1 MTDAL
6 RIEGLRAGYDDFD
19 VLEGMSLHVGAGE
32 RVGLFGPNGHGKTT
46 LLNAISATLA
56 RREGVVSFFGDRID
70 RARPQEIVVRGLI
83 HVAQANSLFPD
94 MEIMETLELAAWTPR
109 ARADKVANLD
119 KVLTL
124 FPRLAERRR
133 QQAKT
138 LSGGERQMLSIG
150 VGLMCAPRML
160 MLDEPTQGLDQPGSA
175 SFYRQ
180 IEEVRNRIGCA
191 VLMVSHE
198 LHVVMSASD
207 RVICLNGHI
216 CCEGT
221 PEVVSAAP
229 AYRELFGSGTQ
240 GALALYR
247 HDHDHHH
254 HADHEHNHSHEAAE

>member
-160 MLDEPTQGLDQPGSA
+160 MLDEPTLGLSPKLKDELADAIGAISA
-175 SFYRQ
+175 
-180 IEEVRNRIGCA
+180 G
-191 VLMVSHE
+191 
-198 LHVVMSASD
+198 
-207 RVICLNGHI
+207 
-216 CCEGT
+216 GT
-221 PEVVSAAP
+221 PLLLVEQDIAFV
-229 AYRELFGSGTQ
+229 
-240 GALALYR
+240 LALVDRMYLV
-247 HDHDHHH
+247 DHGTITREIDRGGSVDHQEIMDMYFGTET
-254 HADHEHNHSHEAAE
+254 AP

>member
-19 VLEGMSLHVGAGE
+19 VLEGMSLRVGATE

-56 RREGVVSFFGDRID
+56 RRSGVVSFFGDRID
-70 RARPQEIVVRGLI
+70 RAQPQEIVARGLV

-109 ARADKVANLD
+109 ARSDRAANLD
-119 KVLTL
+119 RVLTL

-133 QQAKT
+133 QQTRT

-160 MLDEPTQGLDQPGSA
+160 MLDEPTLGLSPKLKDELA
-175 SFYRQ
+175 DA
-180 IEEVRNRIGCA
+180 IGA
-191 VLMVSHE
+191 IT
-198 LHVVMSASD
+198 A
-207 RVICLNGHI
+207 G
-216 CCEGT
+216 GT
-221 PEVVSAAP
+221 PLLLVEQDIAFVLALVDRMYLVDHGTITREIDRSGGVDHQEIMDMYFGTEAAP
-229 AYRELFGSGTQ
+229 
-240 GALALYR
+240 
-247 HDHDHHH
+247 
-254 HADHEHNHSHEAAE
+254 